1 MRSIF
6 SRWRFHTTVVAL
18 GLLAF
23 VVPTARV
30 VAQQTGSVAGK
41 LTDERGTP
49 VVSAQV
55 TIDQTSKGA
64 VTGVNGGYVIEGVPT
79 GTHVLRVRLIGYR
92 GQTKSI
98 TVTAGRA
105 TTQDFT
111 LTADPLNLE
120 AVVVTGTESPRT
132 KLETSNATTVLSA
145 ADLVQAAPRSTT
157 EILRYVPGFTRVESS
172 GGEVNENIGMRGIL
186 GVEYVM
192 FMEDGLPV
200 FPTMHTFFMNA
211 DNLFRMDQNV
221 ERVEVVRGAGSALFG
236 SNTPGAIVNLINYT
250 GGPEVRGNLMA
261 SGGTGALARTDFNVN
276 GPIGPDWRFNVGGFY
291 RYNRGVR
298 DPGFPGT
305 TGGQLKASLTRN
317 FGNGYFRTS
326 LKIIDDRN
334 QFILDLPFSGGLGSS
349 PQYVPGFSDY
359 GSMNTNEGNGITVP
373 TPDGQLTLPLD
384 NGLRTKA
391 YWLTA
396 AAGFNLANGW
406 NIENSAQIMQNQQ
419 EWNAIVPFDVM
430 TDTAAVQQY
439 LTSYWGSYAF
449 NVLKKNGT
457 IPAGR
462 FICNGAQTGT
472 NCAAGT
478 GVVGTPTFTLTYP
491 NVLNATGNP
500 TAYDAAN
507 GLLAPGGEWHVSK
520 PLSAFQDQLTVRKAL
535 EGGHNL
541 SLGVYFANYSQTNNW
556 YFTDILT
563 DVRDNPHFVDLTVN
577 NATVIFRDTTAT
589 GAKDSTTFTLPANFA
604 GTRNGF
610 RRFTSNYVNG
620 SGQTTVFSTV
630 LGGSFKL
637 SNRVRADVGVRYEND
652 DYVQTSQTTTTTP
665 VNGDTLNSLN
675 LVNQDVWGAPSSYRH
690 FSRNIGD
697 WAGSIGLNYAL
708 SDQTSVYALGA
719 RAYKMP
725 ALDEFLN
732 ASAQQQVS
740 LFRSK
745 RNWTGEVGVKHAA
758 RNFGLTLDGF
768 YTVLKDIVSQG
779 LVLDPITGQSIWVI
793 QQTPEVRSY
802 GLELEGSGH
811 LPNTGF
817 SAVTNWT
824 ALRAEFA
831 SCPPPN
837 FCGTGADVGT
847 LLAGIP
853 PIVGNLAVTYGGRSG
868 VSLDADWHFVD
879 RRCTSAVG
887 CANKLPTYTYL
898 NLGAQYLIP
907 ASGIT
912 IRADLLNAYQ
922 SIGLEE
928 GNPRLSLVG
937 GFTSSLF
944 LARPILP
951 RALMVSM
958 GYKF

>member
-1 MRSIF
+1 MPTKRS
-6 SRWRFHTTVVAL
+6 SWSTLVAAVAL
-18 GLLAF
+18 GLLGLAA
-23 VVPTARV
+23 PA
-30 VAQQTGSVAGK
+30 VASAQGGSVAGK
-41 LTDERGTP
+41 VTDEQGGAL
-49 VVSAQV
+49 SGAQI
-55 TIDQTSKGA
+55 TLDQSGKGA
-64 VTGVNGGYVIEGVPT
+64 VSGADGSYVIEAVAAGAHT
-79 GTHVLRVRLIGYR
+79 LRVRLIGYR
-92 GQTKSI
+92 GQTASV
-98 TVTAGRA
+98 TVSGSQRA
-105 TTQDFT
+105 THTFT
-111 LTADPLNLE
+111 LAADPLNLE
-120 AVVVTGTESPRT
+120 AVVVTGTATPRT

-145 ADLVQAAPRSTT
+145 ADITQAAPRSTT
-157 EILRYVPGFTRVESS
+157 EILRYVPGFTRIESS

-192 FMEDGLPV
+192 FLEDGLPV

-305 TGGQLKASLTRN
+305 TGGQFKASLTRN

-326 LKIIDDRN
+326 LKVIDDRN

-396 AAGFNLANGW
+396 AAGFNLSNGW

-449 NVLKKNGT
+449 GVLQKNGT

-462 FICNGAQTGT
+462 FMTG
-472 NCAAGT
+472 AGT
-478 GVVGTPTFTLTYP
+478 VGTPTFTLSYP
-491 NVLNATGNP
+491 NVLSATGSP
-500 TAYDAAN
+500 TAYDASN
-507 GLLAPGGEWHVSK
+507 GLLSPGGEWHVSK
-520 PLSAFQDQLTVRKAL
+520 PLAAFQDQLTVRKAL
-535 EGGHNL
+535 AGGHNV

-563 DVRDNPHFVDLTVN
+563 DVRDNPHFVDLIVN
-577 NATVIFRDTTAT
+577 NATVRFRDTTAA
-589 GAKDSTTFTLPANFA
+589 GVPDSTTFTLPANFVA
-604 GTRNGF
+604 TKNGF

-637 SNRVRADVGVRYEND
+637 SDRVRADLGVRYEND

-665 VNGDTLNSLN
+665 VIGDTLNSLTLFDQN
-675 LVNQDVWGAPSSYRH
+675 VWGQNASYRH
-690 FSRNIGD
+690 FSRSIGD
-697 WAGSIGLNYAL
+697 WAGSVGLNYAL

-779 LVLDPITGQSIWVI
+779 LVLDPSSGQSVWTI
-793 QQTPEVRSY
+793 QETPEVRSY

-824 ALRAEFA
+824 WVRGEYA
-831 SCPPPN
+831 SCPPPKG
-837 FCGTGADVGT
+837 CGTGADVGT

-853 PIVGNLAVTYGGRSG
+853 PIVGNLAVTYGGKAG

-879 RRCTSAVG
+879 RRCTSAIG

-907 ASGIT
+907 ASSIT

-951 RALMVSM
+951 RALMVSL